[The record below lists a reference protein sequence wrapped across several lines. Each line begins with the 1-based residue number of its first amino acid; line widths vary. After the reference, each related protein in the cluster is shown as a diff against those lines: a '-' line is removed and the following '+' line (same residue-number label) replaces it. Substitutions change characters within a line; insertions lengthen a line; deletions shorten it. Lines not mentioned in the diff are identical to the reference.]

1 MLVRLVLFAS
11 LRFGK
16 QKIRMKN
23 MITKIAPSIL
33 SADFSVMGETIKK
46 LEACGADLIHCDVMD
61 GSFVEPI
68 TFGGQ
73 MIKNI
78 RPLTKLP
85 LDAHLMIE
93 HPKTQIKFFAEA
105 GADIITV
112 HYKACKKISDTY
124 LEETLRLIKSYGIK
138 CGAVV
143 NPDVPVENIFP
154 VFPLCD
160 MVLLMSVYPG
170 YGGQKFIPEVMEKIK
185 KARQYATSIG
195 RPDLDIEIDGG
206 VTVQNAKDI
215 RDAGANV
222 LVAGSTVFNSQDWTD
237 VISKLKK

>member
-1 MLVRLVLFAS
+1 
-11 LRFGK
+11 
-16 QKIRMKN
+16 

-33 SADFSVMGETIKK
+33 SADFSVMGETVAK
-46 LEACGADLIHCDVMD
+46 LEKCGADLIHCDVMD
-61 GSFVEPI
+61 GTFVEPI

-93 HPKTQIKFFAEA
+93 HPKTQVKFFAEA

-112 HYKACKKISDTY
+112 HYKACAKISDTY
-124 LEETLRLIKSYGIK
+124 LEETLRLIKSYGVK

-185 KARQYATSIG
+185 TARQYAIKCG
-195 RPDLDIEIDGG
+195 RPDMDIEIDGG
-206 VTVQNAKDI
+206 VTLENAKAI
-215 RDAGANV
+215 REAGANV
-222 LVAGSTVFNSQDWTD
+222 LVAGSAVFNSRDWTD
-237 VISKLKK
+237 TISKMKL

>member
-1 MLVRLVLFAS
+1 MD
-11 LRFGK
+11 
-16 QKIRMKN
+16 I
-23 MITKIAPSIL
+23 KIAPSIL
-33 SADFSVMGETIKK
+33 SADFSAMGEAIKK
-46 LEACGADLIHCDVMD
+46 LELAGADLIHCDVMD
-61 GSFVEPI
+61 GNFVEPI

-78 RPLTKLP
+78 RPLTKLT

-93 HPKTQIKFFAEA
+93 HPKTQIKFFADA

-112 HYKACKKISDTY
+112 HYKACAKISPTY
-124 LEETLRLIKSYGIK
+124 LEETLRLIKSYGVK

-170 YGGQKFIPEVMEKIK
+170 YGGQKFIPEVLDKVK
-185 KARQYATSIG
+185 KARQYAISVG
-195 RPDLDIEIDGG
+195 RADMDMEIDGG
-206 VTVQNAKDI
+206 VTAANAGEI
-215 RDAGANV
+215 RRAGANV
-222 LVAGSTVFNSQDWTD
+222 LVAGSAVFGAEDMKTAIDN
-237 VISKLKK
+237 LKR

>member
-1 MLVRLVLFAS
+1 LKAQYCVINKKDKKLM
-11 LRFGK
+11 
-16 QKIRMKN
+16 QI
-23 MITKIAPSIL
+23 KIAPSIL
-33 SADFSVMGETIKK
+33 SADFSIMGETVKK
-46 LEACGADLIHCDVMD
+46 LERCGADLIHCDVMD

-124 LEETLRLIKSYGIK
+124 LEETLRLIKSYGVK

-170 YGGQKFIPEVMEKIK
+170 YGGQKFIGEVLEKVK
-185 KARQYATSIG
+185 KARDYAVKIG
-195 RPDLDIEIDGG
+195 RPEMDIEIDGG
-206 VTVQNAKDI
+206 VTEENARTI
-215 RDAGANV
+215 REAGANV
-222 LVAGSTVFNSQDWTD
+222 LVAGSAVFKAQDTAAA
-237 VISKLKK
+237 IANLKG

>member
-1 MLVRLVLFAS
+1 MD
-11 LRFGK
+11 
-16 QKIRMKN
+16 I
-23 MITKIAPSIL
+23 KIAPSIL
-33 SADFSVMGETIKK
+33 SADFSAMGEAVKK
-46 LEACGADLIHCDVMD
+46 LELAGADLIHCDVMD
-61 GSFVEPI
+61 GNFVEPI

-78 RPLTKLP
+78 RPLTKLT

-93 HPKTQIKFFAEA
+93 HPKTQIKFFADA

-112 HYKACKKISDTY
+112 HYKACAKISPTY
-124 LEETLRLIKSYGIK
+124 LEETLRLIKSYGVK

-170 YGGQKFIPEVMEKIK
+170 YGGQKFIPEVLDKVK
-185 KARQYATSIG
+185 KARQYAISVG
-195 RPDLDIEIDGG
+195 RSDMDGG
-206 VTVQNAKDI
+206 VTAANAGEI
-215 RDAGANV
+215 RRAGANV
-222 LVAGSTVFNSQDWTD
+222 LVAGSAVFGAEDMKTAIDN
-237 VISKLKK
+237 LKR

>member
-1 MLVRLVLFAS
+1 M
-11 LRFGK
+11 
-16 QKIRMKN
+16 Q
-23 MITKIAPSIL
+23 TKIAPSIL
-33 SADFSVMGETIKK
+33 SADFSVMGETVKK
-46 LEACGADLIHCDVMD
+46 LEACGADMIHCDVMD

-105 GADIITV
+105 GADMITV

-124 LEETLRLIKSYGIK
+124 LEETLRLIKSFGVK

-143 NPDVPVENIFP
+143 NPDVPVESIFP
-154 VFPLCD
+154 VFHLCD

-170 YGGQKFIPEVMEKIK
+170 YGGQKFIPEVLEKVA
-185 KARQYATSIG
+185 KAREYAIKSG
-195 RPDLDIEIDGG
+195 RPELDIEIDGG
-206 VTVQNAKDI
+206 VTEENAAEIKK
-215 RDAGANV
+215 AGANV
-222 LVAGSTVFNSQDWTD
+222 LVAGSAVFRAADMAAA
-237 VISKLKK
+237 IACLKK

>member
-1 MLVRLVLFAS
+1 
-11 LRFGK
+11 
-16 QKIRMKN
+16 

-33 SADFSVMGETIKK
+33 SADFSVMGETVAK
-46 LEACGADLIHCDVMD
+46 LEKCGADLIHCDVMD
-61 GSFVEPI
+61 GTFVEPI

-93 HPKTQIKFFAEA
+93 HPKTQVKFFAEA

-112 HYKACKKISDTY
+112 HYKACAKISDTY

-160 MVLLMSVYPG
+160 MVILMSVYPG

-185 KARQYATSIG
+185 TARQYAIKCG
-195 RPDLDIEIDGG
+195 RPDMDIEIDGG
-206 VTVQNAKDI
+206 VTLENAKAI
-215 RDAGANV
+215 REAGANV
-222 LVAGSTVFNSQDWTD
+222 LVAGSAIFNSPDWTD
-237 VISKLKK
+237 TISKMKL

>member
-1 MLVRLVLFAS
+1 
-11 LRFGK
+11 
-16 QKIRMKN
+16 
-23 MITKIAPSIL
+23 MIKIAPSIL
-33 SADFSVMGETIKK
+33 SADFSRMGEAIK
-46 LEACGADLIHCDVMD
+46 LCEESRADLIHCDVMD

-73 MIKNI
+73 MVKNI

-85 LDAHLMIE
+85 LDVHLMIE

-112 HYKACKKISDTY
+112 HYEACAKISPDY
-124 LEETLRLIKSYGIK
+124 LRETLELIKSYGVK

-160 MVLLMSVYPG
+160 MVLIMSVFPG
-170 YGGQKFIPEVMEKIK
+170 YGGQKFIESAIEKIK
-185 KARQYATSIG
+185 SAREYAATIG
-195 RPDLDIEIDGG
+195 KPDMDIEVDGG
-206 VTVQNAKDI
+206 INLLTAP
-215 RDAGANV
+215 RAAAAGANV
-222 LVAGSTVFNSQDWTD
+222 LVAGSALFGAPDFAEAV
-237 VISKLKK
+237 KKMRG

>member
-1 MLVRLVLFAS
+1 M
-11 LRFGK
+11 
-16 QKIRMKN
+16 QI
-23 MITKIAPSIL
+23 KIAPSIL
-33 SADFSVMGETIKK
+33 SADFSAMGEAIKK
-46 LEACGADLIHCDVMD
+46 IELCGADLIHCDVMD
-61 GSFVEPI
+61 GTFVEPI

-78 RPLTKLP
+78 RKLTKLP

-93 HPKTQIKFFAEA
+93 HPKTQVKFFADA

-124 LEETLRLIKSYGIK
+124 LEETLALIKSYGVK

-170 YGGQKFIPEVMEKIK
+170 YGGQKFIPEALDKIK
-185 KARQYATSIG
+185 KAREYAVNIG
-195 RPDLDIEIDGG
+195 RPELDIEIDGG
-206 VTVQNAKDI
+206 VTMQNAAQI
-215 RDAGANV
+215 REAGANV
-222 LVAGSTVFNSQDWTD
+222 LVAGSAVFGAEDMAGA
-237 VISKLKK
+237 IAGLRR

>member
-1 MLVRLVLFAS
+1 
-11 LRFGK
+11 
-16 QKIRMKN
+16 
-23 MITKIAPSIL
+23 MITKVAPSIL
-33 SADFSVMGETIKK
+33 SADFSAMGEAVKK
-46 LEACGADLIHCDVMD
+46 LEKCGADLIHCDVMD
-61 GSFVEPI
+61 GTFVEPI

-73 MIKNI
+73 MVKNI

-85 LDAHLMIE
+85 LDVHLMIE

-124 LEETLRLIKSYGIK
+124 LEETLRLIKSYGVK

-170 YGGQKFIPEVMEKIK
+170 YGGQKFIPEVLEKIK
-185 KARQYATSIG
+185 KARAYAAQIG
-195 RPDLDIEIDGG
+195 RADMDVEIDGG
-206 VTVQNAKDI
+206 VTVDNAAQI
-215 RDAGANV
+215 RAAGANV
-222 LVAGSTVFNSQDWTD
+222 LVAGSAVFKAEDMAAA
-237 VISKLKK
+237 ISAIRQ

>member
-1 MLVRLVLFAS
+1 M
-11 LRFGK
+11 
-16 QKIRMKN
+16 Q
-23 MITKIAPSIL
+23 TKIAPSIL

-46 LEACGADLIHCDVMD
+46 LEQSGADLIHCDVMD

-78 RPLTKLP
+78 RPLTKLT
-85 LDAHLMIE
+85 LDCHLMIE

-112 HYKACKKISDTY
+112 HYKACAKISDTY
-124 LEETLRLIKSYGIK
+124 LKETLELIKFYGVK

-143 NPDVPVENIFP
+143 NPDVPVEKIFE

-170 YGGQKFIPEVMEKIK
+170 YGGQKFIPEVLEKVK
-185 KARQYATSIG
+185 KAREYAIKIG
-195 RPDLDIEIDGG
+195 RPDMDIEIDGG
-206 VTVQNAKDI
+206 VTLENCKTI
-215 RDAGANV
+215 REAGANV
-222 LVAGSTVFNSQDWTD
+222 LVAGSTVFKSEDMKKTIAD
-237 VISKLKK
+237 LKK

>member
-1 MLVRLVLFAS
+1 M
-11 LRFGK
+11 
-16 QKIRMKN
+16 Q
-23 MITKIAPSIL
+23 TKIAPSIL

-46 LEACGADLIHCDVMD
+46 LEKCGADLIHCDVMD
-61 GSFVEPI
+61 GTFVEPI

-112 HYKACKKISDTY
+112 HYKACAKISDTY
-124 LEETLRLIKSYGIK
+124 LKETLELIKSYGVK

-143 NPDVPVENIFP
+143 NPDVPVEKIFD

-170 YGGQKFIPEVMEKIK
+170 YGGQKFIEDVLEKVK
-185 KARQYATSIG
+185 KAREYAIKIG
-195 RPDLDIEIDGG
+195 RPDMDIEIDGG
-206 VTVQNAKDI
+206 VTLENCKAI
-215 RDAGANV
+215 REAGANV
-222 LVAGSTVFNSQDWTD
+222 LVAGSTVFKSENMAKTIAD
-237 VISKLKK
+237 LKK

>member
-1 MLVRLVLFAS
+1 
-11 LRFGK
+11 
-16 QKIRMKN
+16 
-23 MITKIAPSIL
+23 MIKIAPSIL
-33 SADFSVMGETIKK
+33 SADFSRMGEAIK
-46 LEACGADLIHCDVMD
+46 LCEESGADLIHCDVMD

-73 MIKNI
+73 MVKNI

-85 LDAHLMIE
+85 LDVHLMIE

-112 HYKACKKISDTY
+112 HYEACAKISPDY
-124 LEETLRLIKSYGIK
+124 LRETLELIKSYGVK

-160 MVLLMSVYPG
+160 MVLIMSVFPG
-170 YGGQKFIPEVMEKIK
+170 YGGQKFIESAIEKIK
-185 KARQYATSIG
+185 SAREYAATIG
-195 RPDLDIEIDGG
+195 KPDMDIEVDGG
-206 VTVQNAKDI
+206 INMLTAP
-215 RDAGANV
+215 RAAAAGANV
-222 LVAGSTVFNSQDWTD
+222 LVAGSALFGAPDIAEAV
-237 VISKLKK
+237 KKMRG

>member
-1 MLVRLVLFAS
+1 MV
-11 LRFGK
+11 
-16 QKIRMKN
+16 
-23 MITKIAPSIL
+23 KIAPSIL
-33 SADFSVMGETIKK
+33 SADFSRMGEAIK
-46 LEACGADLIHCDVMD
+46 LCEESGADLIHCDVMD

-73 MIKNI
+73 MVKNI

-85 LDAHLMIE
+85 LDVHLMIE

-112 HYKACKKISDTY
+112 HYEACAKISPDY
-124 LEETLRLIKSYGIK
+124 LRETLELIKSYGVK

-160 MVLLMSVYPG
+160 MVLIMSVFPG
-170 YGGQKFIPEVMEKIK
+170 YGGQKFIESAIEKIK
-185 KARQYATSIG
+185 SAREYAATIDK
-195 RPDLDIEIDGG
+195 PDMDIEVDGG
-206 VTVQNAKDI
+206 INLLTAP
-215 RDAGANV
+215 RAAAAGANV
-222 LVAGSTVFNSQDWTD
+222 LVAGSALFGAPDFAEAV
-237 VISKLKK
+237 KKMRG